1 MAHST
6 TSTRDEVEA
15 RRFDLTVLRLLC
27 LFTPWTFVAISWALG
42 SLSTAIPLTV
52 VSTFISLFV
61 FLRRGRGRTLT
72 LHAVIATVAAYQTY
86 VLHVGADEPNIG
98 VVWHL
103 TLPMMVSLIGN
114 RWHIVVWT
122 PIAVLLVLHG
132 WFMQST
138 DPAYAHPMSIF
149 NLVGAVVVIAATG
162 FGITAERDRRERKL
176 AAALEHAQ
184 QESEE
189 RKEAEERATAS
200 HEAISRFLGSISHEL
215 RTPLTSIIAA
225 ADVIDNG
232 NVDRPEERIWTSN
245 IRTSANTLVVLLND
259 VIDLARVDA
268 GAAELVTK
276 PFKID
281 DLLNSVSAVVTPI
294 AHERDIDFKVR
305 VASDLARHWEGN
317 EARTRQVLVNLI
329 NNALK
334 HAGASA
340 VTLRVALRDGRLTFM
355 VEDNG
360 KGIAAELQDAVFEP
374 FRRLAEGTA
383 DDANTPSGTGLGLA
397 ISRGYV
403 EAMGGELTVASTP
416 GAGATFSFSVDAR
429 ATDDDRLDQHCS
441 APEGTDSMHLQADD
455 PVTRPQRVKSPRT
468 TDLHCLI
475 CEDNTLIADA
485 FAEFLRREGHTAY
498 TCTDKKSFLAVV
510 LAEPVNVVMLDL
522 NLGAESGLDIL
533 RELRNMPG
541 PRGQIPVCV
550 FSGGLSDPQKALD
563 AGANNFLQKPCS
575 SHELVAMAE
584 KLAFQGTHTK

>member
-1 MAHST
+1 M
-6 TSTRDEVEA
+6 STRDEVEA
-15 RRFDLTVLRLLC
+15 RRFDLTVLRFIC
-27 LFTPWTFVAISWALG
+27 LVTPWTFVAISWTLG
-42 SLSTAIPLTV
+42 SLSTAVPLTV
-52 VSTFISLFV
+52 VSIFITLFV

-72 LHAVIATVAAYQTY
+72 LHAVIAAVAAYQTY
-86 VLHVGADEPNIG
+86 VLQVGADEPNVG

-122 PIAVLLVLHG
+122 PITVLLVLHG
-132 WFMQST
+132 WSMQSVN
-138 DPAYAHPMSIF
+138 PAYAHPMSIF
-149 NLVGAVVVIAATG
+149 NLVGAAVVIAATG
-162 FGITAERDRRERKL
+162 FGITTERDRRERKL
-176 AAALEHAQ
+176 AAALARAQ

-189 RKEAEERATAS
+189 RKQAEERATAS

-215 RTPLTSIIAA
+215 RTPLTSIIPA

-232 NVDRPEERIWTSN
+232 NGERPEERIWTSN

-268 GAAELVTK
+268 GAADLVTM

-281 DLLNSVSAVVTPI
+281 NLLNSVSAIVTPI
-294 AHERDIDFKVR
+294 AHEREIDFQVR
-305 VASDLARHWEGN
+305 AAGDLPRHWAGN

-334 HAGASA
+334 HAGANL
-340 VTLRVALRDGRLTFM
+340 VTLRVTRKNGRLSFT
-355 VEDNG
+355 VEDDG
-360 KGIAAELQDAVFEP
+360 KGIARELQDSVFEP
-374 FRRLAEGTA
+374 FRRLAEGTP
-383 DDANTPSGTGLGLA
+383 DDADEPSGTGLGLA

-416 GAGATFSFSVDAR
+416 GAGAAFSFSVDASP
-429 ATDDDRLDQHCS
+429 TDDIRLDQHYS
-441 APEGTDSMHLQADD
+441 APEGTDSIHLQADD
-455 PVTRPQRVKSPRT
+455 AVTRPMPTKTAQTS
-468 TDLHCLI
+468 DLQCLI
-475 CEDNTLIADA
+475 CEDNKLIADA

-498 TCTDKKSFLAVV
+498 TCTDKKSFLTVV

-522 NLGAESGLDIL
+522 NLGAESGLDVL
-533 RELRNMPG
+533 RELRSMPG

-550 FSGGLSDPQKALD
+550 FSGGLSDPQLALD
-563 AGANNFLQKPCS
+563 AGANDFLQKPCS

-584 KLAFQGTHTK
+584 KLAFPATNTK